1 MSKTKL
7 IAEADYGRRNE
18 DADHFEGG
26 AAAAGALAGTESE
39 VAAAAEE
46 DGETDDALQGLT
58 EHEKFVGMIA
68 KHY

>member
-7 IAEADYGRRNE
+7 ITEADYGRRNE

-46 DGETDDALQGLT
+46 DGETDDAL
-58 EHEKFVGMIA
+58 
-68 KHY
+68 